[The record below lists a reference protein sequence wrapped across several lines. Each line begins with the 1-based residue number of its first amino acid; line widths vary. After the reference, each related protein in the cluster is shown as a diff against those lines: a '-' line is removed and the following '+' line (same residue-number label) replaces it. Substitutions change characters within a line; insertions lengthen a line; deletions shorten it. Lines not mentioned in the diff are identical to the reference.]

1 MAFLCAEFTDAENI
15 QEYDFIG
22 ILKAVNLQQIR
33 SHVAGGLP

>member
-15 QEYDFIG
+15 QEYDFKE
-22 ILKAVNLQQIR
+22 ILKAVYPHQIR